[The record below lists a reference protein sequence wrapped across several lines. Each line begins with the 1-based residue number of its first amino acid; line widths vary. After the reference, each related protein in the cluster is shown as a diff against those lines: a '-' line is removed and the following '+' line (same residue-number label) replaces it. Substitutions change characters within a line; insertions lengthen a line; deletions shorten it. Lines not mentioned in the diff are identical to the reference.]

1 MLLSSFPGVSSQLK
15 GEKDEPKPPKAS
27 GNTPVLDRLMETME
41 EDADGAG
48 DKKARRR
55 SRTISDMRSQ
65 SVKED
70 NSSKENKILI
80 WIEQTIE
87 ESILAQDLIV
97 ALRSGDVLIRFIAVV
112 QPQVSNPFLGKGDA
126 FAIQKVAFFLQACRQ
141 LGMHDRDLF
150 TQSDLE
156 SGNKARMVVTFLT
169 LSEKVRA
176 PIRPI
181 GPLLFVLTLV
191 AMVAQGDWIPRSSPR
206 WPKCGPSARG

>member
-1 MLLSSFPGVSSQLK
+1 LK

-169 LSEKVRA
+169 LSEKVRV
-176 PIRPI
+176 PTRPI
-181 GPLLFVLTLV
+181 AP
-191 AMVAQGDWIPRSSPR
+191 
-206 WPKCGPSARG
+206 